1 MGSKGCFFFT
11 WYGLF
16 CFFFLSKIIDH
27 AMFRLWVIWWIK
39 FYLMSFGFRAL
50 FSFYFFSCFILT
62 EMFKAYDFFWNICDD
77 LLSLFV
83 ILWCFCFDQIKNIS
97 CVLHT
102 ANTLTCFECSF
113 FFIQKI
119 LEVLKMC
126 FHMDFLNTQKNLF
139 SCISGIYN
147 MFVKLQ
153 RVLANI
159 PKNIKI
165 LFWGELIYY
174 SPLMFG

>member
-1 MGSKGCFFFT
+1 MFFF
-11 WYGLF
+11 
-16 CFFFLSKIIDH
+16 
-27 AMFRLWVIWWIK
+27 
-39 FYLMSFGFRAL
+39 
-50 FSFYFFSCFILT
+50 
-62 EMFKAYDFFWNICDD
+62 
-77 LLSLFV
+77 
-83 ILWCFCFDQIKNIS
+83 

-113 FFIQKI
+113 FIQKI

-126 FHMDFLNTQKNLF
+126 FRMDFLNIKKF
-139 SCISGIYN
+139 VSCISGFYN

-159 PKNIKI
+159 LKNIKI
-165 LFWGELIYY
+165 SFWGEFIYY